1 MEVMKKYYENNSLKS
16 IFYMNDAFHFHN
28 DNGPAIVEYY
38 EDGTLSS
45 EYWYI
50 NGKKHNNNGPAE
62 IWYSS
67 DGSVQKKAWYIN
79 GYEQRENHPTCIW
92 YFSSGIVRA
101 EYWRYHGNMHR
112 IDGPAEITYNEKGQI
127 TYISYSIDGVQINM
141 HSKSILNMQN
151 NINNNKININQYRS
165 LRKLKIILLLINI
178 SPVINKDLKEKV
190 LERITNLEILQTL
203 TN

>member
-16 IFYMNDAFHFHN
+16 IFYMDDAFHFHN
-28 DNGPAIVEYY
+28 DNGPAVVEYY

-50 NGKKHNNNGPAE
+50 NGKKHNDNGPAE

-67 DGSVQKKAWYIN
+67 DGSVQKKVWYIN

-101 EYWRYHGNMHR
+101 EYWRYHGNVHR

-141 HSKSILNMQN
+141 HSKSILNMKN
-151 NINNNKININQYRS
+151 NIN
-165 LRKLKIILLLINI
+165 
-178 SPVINKDLKEKV
+178 
-190 LERITNLEILQTL
+190 ILQPK
-203 TN
+203 